1 MDTTLEMIARYD
13 KAVELLPY
21 VLRGPARLMDEM
33 DKTRVEEF
41 RLRMGQPPTVL
52 LPDGER
58 IFASI
63 PVTGKELTSVLEI
76 ASAASAHAVRDS
88 LRNGYITA
96 RGGFRVGFGGQAAS
110 REGAVAGFVHISS
123 AVIRITKEIHGVA
136 DEILPRITGDGVIQS
151 TLILSPPGG
160 GKTTVLRD
168 MIRQCGAGGRR
179 VAVADERGELSA
191 MRDGMP
197 QMDLG
202 SYTDVIAGCQKAQAA
217 MMLLRAMNPEILAM
231 DEITA
236 PADAE
241 ALQSAA
247 NCGVTL
253 FATAHGNG
261 IEDLVRRPMYR
272 RLLDGG
278 LFTRLVTI
286 TKSDGERIYAVTEIG
301 GSDVSANRRNIDCQ
315 CECRHGTDQCVAD
328 GKACP
333 EPGGDFD
340 RSEDHE
346 T

>member
-1 MDTTLEMIARYD
+1 
-13 KAVELLPY
+13 
-21 VLRGPARLMDEM
+21 MDEM
-33 DKTRVEEF
+33 DKTQVEEF
-41 RLRMGQPPTVL
+41 RLRIGQSPTVL

-58 IFASI
+58 IFSSI

-110 REGAVAGFVHISS
+110 REGAVTGFVHISS

-136 DEILPRITGDGVIQS
+136 DDILPRITADGVVQS
-151 TLILSPPGG
+151 ALILSPPGG

-168 MIRQCGAGGRR
+168 MIRQCAASGRR

-202 SYTDVIAGCQKAQAA
+202 AYTDVVAGCQKAQAA

-241 ALQSAA
+241 ALQSAS
-247 NCGVTL
+247 NCGVIL

-261 IEDLVRRPMYR
+261 VEDLMRRPMYR
-272 RLLDGG
+272 RLLDRG
-278 LFTRLVTI
+278 LFTRLISI
-286 TKSDGERIYAVTEIG
+286 TKVDGKRIYTATEIG
-301 GSDVSANRRNIDCQ
+301 GSDVSINRRDIDCR
-315 CECRHGTDQCVAD
+315 CDCRHGVDQCVAD
-328 GKACP
+328 GEACP
-333 EPGGDFD
+333 KPVGDID
-340 RSEDHE
+340 LSEDHE
-346 T
+346 TRDM